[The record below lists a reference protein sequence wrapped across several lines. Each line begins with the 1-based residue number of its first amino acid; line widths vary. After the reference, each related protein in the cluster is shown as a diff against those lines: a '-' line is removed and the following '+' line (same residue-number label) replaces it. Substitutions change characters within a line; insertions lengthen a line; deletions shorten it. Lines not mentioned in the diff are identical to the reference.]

1 MEITVAPSN
10 FDLYH
15 NTKQQQNE
23 IDELKHENIELK
35 KDIEDLKR
43 NLSYQLNILL

>member
-15 NTKQQQNE
+15 ITKQQQNE
-23 IDELKHENIELK
+23 INELK